1 MEHYVGLDVSLKR
14 TSICVVNHT
23 GSVVREGVVD
33 SDPEAIASFVRSNAP
48 GAVRIGLETGA
59 TATWLWNELK
69 RLDLPVICIDARHA
83 KAVLKM
89 QINKSDRN
97 DAAGIARIM
106 QTGWFK
112 EVRVKDLD
120 SHAVRAL
127 LASRALLVK
136 IKRDLENQVRGLLKN
151 LGLVIGRAK
160 INVFAVRA
168 AELVEDRPQLAAAVE
183 PLLKTREAV
192 ELQIA
197 DLDRKALRLARNDAQ
212 VRRFMTVP
220 GVGAITA
227 LCFLA
232 TIDDP
237 TRFKRSRNVGAY
249 LGLTT
254 RRYSS
259 GEIDWTGRISKC
271 GDKMLRSYLYEA
283 ANVLLTRVA
292 KWSVLKAWG
301 IRVAKRSGL
310 RKAKVAVA
318 RKLAVIL
325 HRMWVDGTEFNWSAK
340 EVAAQST

>member
-1 MEHYVGLDVSLKR
+1 M
-14 TSICVVNHT
+14 
-23 GSVVREGVVD
+23 VD

-69 RLDLPVICIDARHA
+69 RLGLPAICIDARHA
-83 KAVLKM
+83 RAVLKM

-97 DAAGIARIM
+97 DAAGITRIM
-106 QTGWFK
+106 QIGWFK

-151 LGLVIGRAK
+151 LGLVIGRATF
-160 INVFAVRA
+160 NVFSARA
-168 AELVEDRPQLAAAVE
+168 GELIEDRPDLVAAIG
-183 PLLKTREAV
+183 PLLEARKAIEQQV
-192 ELQIA
+192 R
-197 DLDRKALRLARNDAQ
+197 DLDRKVLELARHDVQ

-220 GVGAITA
+220 GIGPIIA
-227 LCFLA
+227 LCFKA

-237 TRFKRSRNVGAY
+237 TRFKRSRSVGAY
-249 LGLTT
+249 VGLTT
-254 RRYSS
+254 RRHAS

-271 GDKMLRSYLYEA
+271 GDAMLRSYLFEA
-283 ANVLLTRVA
+283 AGVLLTRVP
-292 KWSVLKAWG
+292 KWSALKAWG
-301 IRVAKRSGL
+301 MRLAKRNGL
-310 RKAKVAVA
+310 RKAAVAVA

-325 HRMWVDGTEFNWSAK
+325 HRMWIDRTEFNWSKK
-340 EVAAQST
+340 EVAA